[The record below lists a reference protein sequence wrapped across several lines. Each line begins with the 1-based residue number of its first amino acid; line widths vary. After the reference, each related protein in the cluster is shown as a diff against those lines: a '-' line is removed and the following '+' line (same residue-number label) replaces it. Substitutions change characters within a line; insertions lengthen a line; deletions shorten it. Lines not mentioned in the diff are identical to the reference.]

1 MLYYTATGGEI
12 ERSDTMSLFD
22 SVKGFASDM
31 VTQSKENH
39 VKVTLISG
47 KKCFYLGPLE
57 NSVVIRQND
66 AGFIYFDDI
75 DGTYKIAGYEWG
87 GPEYQEVTKT
97 TGTTSTSGTTHSKG
111 REKRTGRLT
120 GAAVGSLFG
129 PGGAVIGAMVGTGN
143 KKIKGKEK
151 NRSLSTLSSR
161 TTSYEQETDSV
172 AYMTLTDPATQ
183 YTFSFG
189 FKCNS
194 KIHGE
199 ILNML
204 HESSL

>member
-1 MLYYTATGGEI
+1 
-12 ERSDTMSLFD
+12 MSLFD

-87 GPEYQEVTKT
+87 GPEYKSVTKT
-97 TGTTSTSGTTHSKG
+97 TGKTTTDGETHSKG
-111 REKRTGRLT
+111 REKRTGRVT
-120 GAAVGSLFG
+120 GAVLGTMIA
-129 PGGAVIGAMVGTGN
+129 PGAGTVIGAMVGTGN
-143 KKIKGKEK
+143 KKSKGKEVSHSVAK
-151 NRSLSTLSSR
+151 QTSQ

-183 YTFSFG
+183 YTFSFS

-204 HESSL
+204 HASSLE

>member
-1 MLYYTATGGEI
+1 
-12 ERSDTMSLFD
+12 MSLFD
-22 SVKGFASDM
+22 SVKGFASEM

-39 VKVTLISG
+39 VKVTLVSG

-57 NSVVIRQND
+57 NSVVIRQNEN
-66 AGFIYFDDI
+66 GFIYFDDI

-87 GPEYQEVTKT
+87 GPEYKSVTKT
-97 TGTTSTSGTTHSKG
+97 TGRTTTDGTSHSKG

-143 KKIKGKEK
+143 KKTKGTEK
-151 NRSLSTLSSR
+151 SHSVAQHTGQ

-183 YTFSFG
+183 YSFSFG

-194 KIHGE
+194 KIHGD

-204 HESSL
+204 HASSLE